1 MMDYERAGVA
11 AASRERGTGAQKGPG
26 PGPLARS
33 AAQRRQRGLEMMEA
47 MGAGKGDELARTHH
61 LGFISDKRLFPP

>member
-11 AASRERGTGAQKGPG
+11 AASRERGTGAPKG

-61 LGFISDKRLFPP
+61 LGLISDKLLFPP